1 MIKYKPCDPLH
12 LKAIEP
18 LQAESLPFAIQFQGV
33 SGTQL
38 INLGR
43 MKDWV
48 DLAVAQ
54 WFWAQ
59 GPWIGN
65 PVA

>member
-12 LKAIEP
+12 LKATEP

-43 MKDWV
+43 MRD
-48 DLAVAQ
+48 
-54 WFWAQ
+54 
-59 GPWIGN
+59 
-65 PVA
+65 